1 MKKLF
6 VMAIA
11 LLVIGVT
18 GAAVMADETL
28 GSQGQVSARIKTM
41 GALGYGIATSQ
52 SNPMDFQLIKVG
64 IAGVSVTD
72 ANGTETVKKAGVLHF
87 GETKYRLKDAV
98 IGNGTATAS
107 VYDVNGTTQLGSLS
121 LNSYIKWD
129 REVWAG
135 ALTLNGVTYNAYI
148 IQAPRVWKAE
158 ETADKIKDYCQNNP
172 VKCKAAI
179 KAVGSIICDP
189 EGEGNNCAEKIRTFC
204 GQNPDDNRC
213 KVVRWAYC
221 KLHLDDANC
230 RAEIIEKCK
239 NITDGTIS
247 NDNAICDKLANM
259 YNKYAANRAEVMK
272 NAPAWLKAVRE
283 RVEDRLQGG
292 ENVDSD
298 DGTDDAPELGNG
310 PNNGPG
316 QGGQ

>member
-28 GSQGQVSARIKTM
+28 GSQGQARVKIHTM

-52 SNPMDFQLIKVG
+52 SNPMDFQMIKVG

-72 ANGTETVKKAGVLHF
+72 VNGTETVKKTGVLHF
-87 GETKYRLKDAV
+87 GETKYRLKDVV
-98 IGNGTATAS
+98 IGNGTATANI
-107 VYDVNGTTQLGSLS
+107 YDANGTTQLGSIS
-121 LNSYIKWD
+121 LNSYIKGD

-135 ALTLNGVTYNAYI
+135 ALTLNGVTYNAYV
-148 IQAPRVWKAE
+148 IQAPKVWKAD

-172 VKCKAAI
+172 VKCKATI

-189 EGEGNNCAEKIRTFC
+189 EKEGISCAEKIKTFC

-259 YNKYAANRAEVMK
+259 YNKYASNRAEVMK
-272 NAPAWLKAVRE
+272 NAPEWLKKVRE
-283 RVEDRLQGG
+283 RVEDRLQSG
-292 ENVDSD
+292 ENVD
-298 DGTDDAPELGNG
+298 DAPDLNSE
-310 PNNGPG
+310 G
-316 QGGQ
+316 Q